1 MHIRATLTSSPVRCW
16 MTQHRNS
23 SEESLQCG
31 LGLYV
36 AHAMQKSAMKECIAV
51 THAEANVLYQVDYS
65 TVTVSKCL
73 DVQYRYF
80 FYASSPLIAVDGG
93 NLFFCFFLVCLSIP
107 FLDRRMYL
115 KIASR
120 EVVQIWHLD
129 RLQLKN
135 DVIRHD

>member
-1 MHIRATLTSSPVRCW
+1 MQIPATLTSSPVRCW

-36 AHAMQKSAMKECIAV
+36 ARATQKSAMKECIAV

-80 FYASSPLIAVDGG
+80 FFASLPLIAVDGG
-93 NLFFCFFLVCLSIP
+93 NLFFCFFFCLSVHSI
-107 FLDRRMYL
+107 LGQKNISQDSL
-115 KIASR
+115 KGSCSNLALRSTST
-120 EVVQIWHLD
+120 Q
-129 RLQLKN
+129 K
-135 DVIRHD
+135 